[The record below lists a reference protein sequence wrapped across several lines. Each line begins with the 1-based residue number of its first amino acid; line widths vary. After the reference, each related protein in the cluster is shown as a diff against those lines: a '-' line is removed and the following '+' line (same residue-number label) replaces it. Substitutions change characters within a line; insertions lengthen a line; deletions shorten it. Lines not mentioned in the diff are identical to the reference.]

1 MEAVN
6 LIFIITSSILIITPG
21 QDMILV
27 MSRSISQGRKA
38 GVMTALGVSVG
49 LLGHTILATLGLG
62 ALLLASETLFTIV
75 KIIGAGYLFYL
86 GIILLKS
93 DHSKLTMD
101 NLPKVSYKKMFMQ
114 GALSNL
120 TNPKVA
126 IFFFSYLP
134 QFVVSDGTATST
146 QLFILGITFAI
157 VTFCIKAPVG
167 YISGSLSSYIKARPS
182 VLSRIYKI
190 SGVVFI
196 GLGLKLAFEK
206 RV

>member
-1 MEAVN
+1 MEAITW
-6 LIFIITSSILIITPG
+6 IFVLTSSVLIITPG

-38 GVMTALGVSVG
+38 GIMTALGVSVG
-49 LLGHTILATLGLG
+49 LMGHTMLATFGLG
-62 ALLLASETLFTIV
+62 AILLASETLFAIV
-75 KIIGAGYLFYL
+75 KFIGAGYLFYL
-86 GIILLKS
+86 GIKLLRS
-93 DHSKLTMD
+93 DDSKLSMD
-101 NLPKVSYKKMFMQ
+101 KLPKATYRKMFMQ
-114 GALSNL
+114 GALSNI

-134 QFVVSDGTATST
+134 QFVVTDGTKVAF
-146 QLFILGITFAI
+146 QLFALGVTFAI

-167 YISGSLSSYIKARPS
+167 YIAGTLSSYIKRRPS
-182 VLSRIYKI
+182 ILSRIHKI
-190 SGVVFI
+190 SGVIFI

>member
-1 MEAVN
+1 MEAVS
-6 LIFIITSSILIITPG
+6 LVFIITSVILIITPG

-38 GVMTALGVSVG
+38 GIVTALGVSVG

-62 ALLLASETLFTIV
+62 ALLLASETLFTVV
-75 KIIGAGYLFYL
+75 KIIGAVYLFYL

-101 NLPKVSYKKMFMQ
+101 SLPKVSYKKMFIQ
-114 GALSNL
+114 GALSNI

-126 IFFFSYLP
+126 IFFFSYFP
-134 QFVVSDGTATST
+134 QFVVPNGTATAV

-167 YISGSLSSYIKARPS
+167 YIAGSLSSYIKTRPT
-182 VLSRIYKI
+182 VLSRIYKM
-190 SGVVFI
+190 SGVIFI